1 MTDVVILDQ
10 LRLAFLV
17 AIMIGASY
25 LDLRTREIS
34 DKIWYI
40 ALGGGALLNLVQLTL
55 DFSSRFLLLLLS
67 SLLIA
72 GIIGFGIYYLGLF
85 GGADAKAMLSIG
97 MILPLYQP
105 MVGIHPFAPVMVFS
119 NGIILS
125 LLPIIFLLF
134 YNLSRI
140 VRGHAIFSGFE
151 SEKSWRKALALIVG
165 YRTRSSGGKFLLSI
179 ESVVDSKKSFDFSP
193 AKAGDDFVE
202 TSETWVTPGIPLLVF
217 ITAGL
222 LLMLA
227 YGDLTSLLFL
237 NFI

>member
-1 MTDVVILDQ
+1 MTDVVFLDQ
-10 LRLAFLV
+10 LRLAFLIV
-17 AIMIGASY
+17 IMVGASY

-34 DKIWYI
+34 DNVWYI
-40 ALGGGALLNLVQLTL
+40 ALGGGALINIVQLAL
-55 DFSSRFLLLLLS
+55 DFSSRFLMLLLS

-72 GIIGFGIYYLGLF
+72 GIIGFSIYYLGLF
-85 GGADAKAMLSIG
+85 GGADAKAMISIG

-105 MVGIHPFAPVMVFS
+105 LVGIHPFAPVIVFS

-125 LLPIIFLLF
+125 LLPTIFLLF

-140 VRGHAIFSGFE
+140 ARGHAIYAGFE
-151 SEKSWRKALALIVG
+151 SEKTWRKALALIVG
-165 YRTRSSGGKFLLSI
+165 YRTRSAGGKFLLSI
-179 ESVVDSKKSFDFSP
+179 ERDVDSKKLFDFSP

-222 LLMLA
+222 LLMLV
-227 YGDLTSLLFL
+227 YGDLTALLFL
-237 NFI
+237 NFT